1 MTGSKTEPGP
11 CQVRSRTESP
21 CLHPAV
27 LEIRSIPFCEPCA
40 RKQEAY
46 FAIGELTQRK
56 QGLRGKPLAE
66 ALRGLRREWGHTG
79 GIIAPGSTRSVIEE
93 PAEET
98 ESTDLSVG
106 LGVRAFSPAD

>member
-1 MTGSKTEPGP
+1 MTESKTKPGP

-21 CLHPAV
+21 CFHPAV
-27 LEIRSIPFCEPCA
+27 LEIRGIPFCEPCA
-40 RKQEAY
+40 REQEAY

-56 QGLRGKPLAE
+56 QSLRGKPLAE
-66 ALRGLRREWGHTG
+66 ALRGLRREWGRTG
-79 GIIAPGSTRSVIEE
+79 GIIAPGSTGSVIED

-98 ESTDLSVG
+98 ASTGLPVG